1 MALVKSLGTYL
12 CWTQMIVK
20 DTSLHVLNC
29 YLEPQ
34 EGERVRNQTSRILEI
49 VRDMIKQDRDA

>member
-1 MALVKSLGTYL
+1 
-12 CWTQMIVK
+12 MIVK

-49 VRDMIKQDRDA
+49 VRDMIKQDREAQVVV